1 MNKYKILIIE
11 NDNNSASDIEL
22 SLQNYEYQ
30 VVSINQHM
38 SKVKNKLKNFLPD
51 VVIVN
56 NIFIMNPFFK
66 TSKSSFLI
74 PPFYDT
80 NGNSFAP
87 LGSKLFIA

>member
-38 SKVKNKLKNFLPD
+38 SKVKNRAL
-51 VVIVN
+51 
-56 NIFIMNPFFK
+56 
-66 TSKSSFLI
+66 
-74 PPFYDT
+74 
-80 NGNSFAP
+80 
-87 LGSKLFIA
+87 